1 MEIVFQ
7 PSPRPR
13 SPRPRNSPASSSF
26 SIFATKQSLCKRET
40 KRSGETVVYSLF
52 IQRRN
57 EIGIGLYRGLRRAY
71 RVVAIEST
79 KRAVS
84 GEGWRVSGK
93 GHSTY
98 GPNPGAKRSLRR
110 TNSTPLLISDN
121 SRNTPPSLSVVSR
134 SLRLSTFNFGIYLSI
149 FAPLSLSLSLHEIRS
164 SRETW
169 ILRGCIV
176 RRRSEE
182 RRGMGTKSNGSKSR
196 AVRVSKRREFGED
209 RKTRR
214 TRRRARGGG
223 G

>member
-1 MEIVFQ
+1 M
-7 PSPRPR
+7 
-13 SPRPRNSPASSSF
+13 
-26 SIFATKQSLCKRET
+26 
-40 KRSGETVVYSLF
+40 
-52 IQRRN
+52 
-57 EIGIGLYRGLRRAY
+57 RRAY

-164 SRETW
+164 SREMW
-169 ILRGCIV
+169 ILRGCHEHPCV
-176 RRRSEE
+176 EDRRKDAGWGRNQTDRSRELSAFRNDASLARIEKQEGRVEGRVEEVVEIKRNREQEEE
-182 RRGMGTKSNGSKSR
+182 RDQGK
-196 AVRVSKRREFGED
+196 VRSPCISAMVPTSLH
-209 RKTRR
+209 
-214 TRRRARGGG
+214 
-223 G
+223 

>member
-1 MEIVFQ
+1 M
-7 PSPRPR
+7 
-13 SPRPRNSPASSSF
+13 
-26 SIFATKQSLCKRET
+26 
-40 KRSGETVVYSLF
+40 
-52 IQRRN
+52 
-57 EIGIGLYRGLRRAY
+57 RRAY

-149 FAPLSLSLSLHEIRS
+149 FAPLSLSLFTKFDRAEKRGSYVDASCVEDRRKDAGWGRNQTDRSRELSAFRNDASLARIEKQEGRVEGRVEEVVEIKRNREQEEERDQGKVRSPCISAMVPTSLH
-164 SRETW
+164 
-169 ILRGCIV
+169 
-176 RRRSEE
+176 
-182 RRGMGTKSNGSKSR
+182 
-196 AVRVSKRREFGED
+196 
-209 RKTRR
+209 
-214 TRRRARGGG
+214 
-223 G
+223 

>member
-1 MEIVFQ
+1 M
-7 PSPRPR
+7 
-13 SPRPRNSPASSSF
+13 
-26 SIFATKQSLCKRET
+26 
-40 KRSGETVVYSLF
+40 
-52 IQRRN
+52 
-57 EIGIGLYRGLRRAY
+57 YRGLRRAY

-149 FAPLSLSLSLHEIRS
+149 FAPLSLSLSPRNSIEQRNVDP
-164 SRETW
+164 TW
-169 ILRGCIV
+169 MLRASV

>member
-1 MEIVFQ
+1 M
-7 PSPRPR
+7 
-13 SPRPRNSPASSSF
+13 
-26 SIFATKQSLCKRET
+26 
-40 KRSGETVVYSLF
+40 
-52 IQRRN
+52 
-57 EIGIGLYRGLRRAY
+57 RRAY

-149 FAPLSLSLSLHEIRS
+149 FAPLSLSLHEIRS

-169 ILRGCIV
+169 ILRGCYEHPCV
-176 RRRSEE
+176 EDRRKDAGWGRNQTDRSRELSAFRNDASLARIEKQEGRVEGRVEEVVEIKRNREQEEE
-182 RRGMGTKSNGSKSR
+182 RDQGK
-196 AVRVSKRREFGED
+196 VRSPCISAMVPTSLH
-209 RKTRR
+209 
-214 TRRRARGGG
+214 
-223 G
+223 